1 MNLKELIENRNEKVT
16 KMENIVNK
24 AKTENRL
31 VTDEEKTEFD
41 NLQKE
46 INDLDNTISTF
57 EAVDKMGLKP
67 VPEARTQMSIE
78 DKEAKIFENQI
89 RGIVNADAP
98 TTKADGQVTIP
109 QTIAQK
115 IIDKVIEISPIY
127 QLAERYNVKG
137 KLVIPKYDA
146 TNSSIKMT
154 YADEGSTAESGKV
167 KFASIELNGFL
178 GRCLAK
184 ISKSLINNSQF
195 DIVTFVI
202 DKMSQAIAVFIEGE
216 LLSPTASKIK
226 GLSTIATDMTVTTAS
241 ATAITADEL
250 IDLQDKVIDVYQ
262 GNSIWVMNRATRS
275 AIRKLKNSDGDYLL
289 NKDVTSKWGYTL
301 LGKDVYCSDKVETIA
316 ATKTPIFYGD
326 FSGLA
331 VKVSEDVNMQVLNE
345 RYAEEH
351 MTGILAFIEFDAD
364 VQDTQKLAK
373 LVCKSAT

>member
-1 MNLKELIENRNEKVT
+1 MNEKELIENRNAKVEE
-16 KMENIVNK
+16 MESIVNLAK
-24 AKTENRL
+24 AENR
-31 VTDEEKTEFD
+31 VITDEEKAKFE
-41 NLQKE
+41 NLEKE
-46 INDLDNTISTF
+46 VASIDNTLAMNERMS
-57 EAVDKMGLKP
+57 KMDLKR
-67 VPEARTQMSIE
+67 VPEVKTEMSVE
-78 DKEAKIFENQI
+78 DKEAKLFENAI
-89 RGIVNADAP
+89 RGIVNVDTP

-109 QTIAQK
+109 TTIAQK

-146 TNSSIKMT
+146 ENSSIVMT
-154 YADEGSTAESGKV
+154 YADEGTSAESGKV

-202 DKMSQAIAVFIEGE
+202 NKMSQAIAVFLEKE
-216 LLSPTASKIK
+216 LLKPTEAKIK
-226 GLSTIATDMTVTTAS
+226 GLTNISADMTVTTAS
-241 ATAITADEL
+241 ATAITTDEL
-250 IDLQDKVIDVYQ
+250 MDLQDKVIDNYQ
-262 GNSIWVMNRATRS
+262 GASIWVMNRQTRN
-275 AIRKLKNSDGDYLL
+275 AIRKLKDNDGNYLL
-289 NKDVTSKWGYTL
+289 NKDITSKWGYTL
-301 LGKDVYCSDKVETIA
+301 LGKDVYTSDAVDKIGA
-316 ATKTPIFYGD
+316 NNTPIYYGD

-331 VKVSEDVNMQVLNE
+331 VKVSEELNMQVLNE

-373 LVCKSAT
+373 MVCKNA